1 MTFSL
6 GITLIFLIYTVF
18 WIQIPGMLFE
28 SILLPRRFKMA
39 TRLLSAFFLGFIY
52 NAILYYVESMIGI
65 NGLIMLAGPITSIIA
80 IITYYKKG
88 RPSLFNAT
96 EKFSWNGIIIFG
108 FIYLVSFLNFQLKYM
123 GVFSNETVQV
133 YHDYLFHTGNI
144 ASLSRSFPNMD
155 LRVDGLMFYYHYFY
169 ELIFAMCKHI
179 FKMDAFRL
187 YMNGNAL
194 ICALPLTLGLLIIG
208 ERLRGAR
215 TIHGFNYFFYSAGTL
230 VSCICLFPVNIVG
243 VKLPFSWLNNHL
255 FSNANAMGVAVA
267 LTILLVDVLAEVW
280 YDKFDFKVLVALCL
294 LEATAT
300 GFKGTTGILL
310 VAITWSVFCIE
321 AIITKSFHWTRLFY
335 AISITIGFVITYLTV
350 TVGLHPSG
358 ANNRAMEITPAGT
371 LEAGRVGQI
380 LSKLGLD
387 YMAFPWV
394 IIGVILCAICIIGP
408 CILAFCAFTSGK
420 CKVLFKEQT
429 IGDIFDWFVIGLVIM
444 GIIGFCFISVPGMS
458 QGYFVIT
465 NAGLIFYGTMKY
477 VIENRNKLLARF
489 TCCFFAIGTLFLLCD
504 YVYYCYADI
513 KQNAVFSEDSTGRPD
528 LVSKETLEA
537 YLWLR
542 DNTEPDAKIAVDR
555 LSEETDY
562 RNIYFYCGAFSE
574 RQCYLEG
581 YDYSDVTDSQID
593 AMMSINE
600 KFYSSDTYEAETAM
614 DMNGIDYL
622 VVTKMGHPDYK
633 ETSLK
638 LKLVY
643 TNDEVDIYQF
653 YSNGG
658 LIAVNEL

>member
-39 TRLLSAFFLGFIY
+39 TRLLSAFFMGFIF
-52 NAILYYVESMIGI
+52 NAILYYFESLIGI
-65 NGLIMLAGPITSIIA
+65 HGLIAVAGPIASIIA
-80 IITYYKKG
+80 ILVYVKKG
-88 RPSLFNAT
+88 RPSLFNAN

-108 FIYLVSFLNFQLKYM
+108 FIYLASFLNFQLKYM
-123 GVFSNETVQV
+123 GVFSGETVQV

-155 LRVDGLMFYYHYFY
+155 LRVDGLMFYYHYYY

-179 FKMDAFRL
+179 FNMDAFRL

-194 ICALPLTLGLLIIG
+194 ICAWPLTLGLLIVG
-208 ERLRGAR
+208 ERLRGTR
-215 TIHGFNYFFYSAGTL
+215 RIHGFNYFFYSAGTL
-230 VSCICLFPVNIVG
+230 VSCICLFPINIVG
-243 VKLPFSWLNNHL
+243 VKLPFSWLDNHL
-255 FSNANAMGVAVA
+255 FTNANAMGVAVA
-267 LTILLVDVLAEVW
+267 LTILLVDILAEVW
-280 YDKFDFKVLVALCL
+280 YDKFDFKVLVGIGL
-294 LEATAT
+294 LEAVAT

-335 AISITIGFVITYLTV
+335 AISVTVGFAITYLTV

-358 ANNRAMEITPAGT
+358 ANNRAMEITPEGT
-371 LEAGRVGQI
+371 LAAGRVGQI
-380 LSKLGLD
+380 FSKLGLD

-394 IIGVILCAICIIGP
+394 VIGVILCAILIIGP
-408 CILAFCAFTSGK
+408 CILAFGAFTAGK
-420 CKVLFKEQT
+420 FKVLFSDQT
-429 IGDIFDWFVIGLVIM
+429 IGDIFDWFVIGLSIM
-444 GIIGFCFISVPGMS
+444 GIIGFCLVSVPGMS

-465 NAGLIFYGTMKY
+465 SAGLVFYGTMKY
-477 VIENRNKLLARF
+477 VIENRKTFVARL
-489 TCCFFAIGTLFLLCD
+489 TCGFFCLGTLFVACD
-504 YVYYCYADI
+504 LVYSCYSDV
-513 KQNAVFSEDSTGRPD
+513 KQYAVFSEDSTDRPD

-542 DNTEPDAKIAVDR
+542 DNTAPDAKIAVDR
-555 LSEETDY
+555 FSEETDY
-562 RNIYFYCGAFSE
+562 RSIYFYCGAFSE
-574 RQCYLEG
+574 RQCFLEG
-581 YDYSDVTDSQID
+581 YDYSDVTKDQID

-600 KFYSSDTYEAETAM
+600 KFYSPNPAQAETAM

-633 ETSLK
+633 KTSLK

-658 LIAVNEL
+658 LIAVK